1 MPKEEKLIGQR
12 KRTAPPPFF
21 LKTFSKLE
29 SFAKTILTAKGELIQ
44 GGFHLAKG
52 KAFEK
57 GGESVK
63 T

>member
-29 SFAKTILTAKGELIQ
+29 SFAKTILTAKGGTYS
-44 GGFHLAKG
+44 GGLSFSQRK
-52 KAFEK
+52 
-57 GGESVK
+57 SI
-63 T
+63 